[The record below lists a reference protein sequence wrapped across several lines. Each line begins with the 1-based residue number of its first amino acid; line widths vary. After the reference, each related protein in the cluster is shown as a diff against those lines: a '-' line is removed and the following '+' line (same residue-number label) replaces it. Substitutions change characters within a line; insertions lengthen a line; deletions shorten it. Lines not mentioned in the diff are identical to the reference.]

1 MVVTPSAAVAA
12 EMLRRRGATVYSRKS
27 YPYRSEI
34 ASRRSLISM
43 SSRVWTW
50 GGVGMTFNR
59 PPSPS
64 KVSARER
71 GSLRSV
77 AQPRTQHG
85 NQVGAVDR
93 LGDVVRRSGFYAFL
107 SVSLHRL
114 GGERDDRPLG
124 EGRKRAHLCH
134 RGVAV
139 HLRHHHVD

>member
-1 MVVTPSAAVAA
+1 MVVTPSAAMAA

-50 GGVGMTFNR
+50 GGVGMTFNK

-71 GSLRSV
+71 GSLRSL

-85 NQVGAVDR
+85 KQVGGVDR
-93 LGDVVRRSGFYAFL
+93 LSDVVRRTGIYACL
-107 SVSLHRL
+107 SVSLHST
-114 GGERDDRPLG
+114 GSERAERPLG
-124 EGRKRAHLCH
+124 
-134 RGVAV
+134 
-139 HLRHHHVD
+139 